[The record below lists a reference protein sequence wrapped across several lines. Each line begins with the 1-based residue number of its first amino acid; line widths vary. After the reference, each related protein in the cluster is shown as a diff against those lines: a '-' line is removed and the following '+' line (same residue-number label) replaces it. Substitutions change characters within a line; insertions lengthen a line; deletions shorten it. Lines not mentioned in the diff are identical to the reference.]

1 MAALGAYGISLVGVV
16 PGGRGGSR
24 NLYVLRVTDGAY
36 RSELARELAGDALER
51 FLRYVVIDTQSDPRS
66 STYPS
71 TERQLELSRV
81 LLHELR
87 EIGLD
92 DAALDEHGYV
102 TATLPATASHEVP
115 TIGLI
120 AHVDTVPGVPSAG
133 VEPQV
138 VRYGGDELALPG
150 DPAQVLRPEDMPE
163 LANHVGHDLVT
174 SDGTTLLGAD
184 DKGGVAEIM
193 AAVAY
198 LARHPEIPHGPVRV
212 AFTPDEEIGAG
223 TDHFDIEAFGAEI
236 AYTLDGST
244 AGEIQDET
252 FSALEACVAFVGRS
266 VHPGS
271 AKGVMVNA
279 VKLAADFVRRLPT
292 ERLSPETTEEREGF
306 VHPTRLEGNDG
317 RCTVE
322 LILRAFDEDEL
333 ASHEQ
338 LVRRLADEVVAG
350 EPRASVEIEVKRQ
363 YRNMKQY
370 LSGHPRALEA
380 AQEAIRRAGLEPLR
394 SLIRGGT
401 DGSRLS
407 ERGLPTPNLFTGGH
421 EYHSLREWICVQ
433 DMGSAA
439 ESVVHLVQVWAEDG
453 EGAEAP
459 PQTSVSASG

>member
-1 MAALGAYGISLVGVV
+1 MV
-16 PGGRGGSR
+16 SR
-24 NLYVLRVTDGAY
+24 VNEEAF
-36 RSELARELAGDALER
+36 RSKLARELAGDALER
-51 FLRYVVIDTQSDPRS
+51 FVRYVVIDTQSDPRS
-66 STYPS
+66 DSYPS
-71 TERQLELSRV
+71 TDRQLDLSR
-81 LLHELR
+81 LLVDELR
-87 EIGLD
+87 EIGVT
-92 DAALDEHGYV
+92 DASLDEHGYV
-102 TATLPATASHEVP
+102 TATLPATADRDVP

-133 VEPQV
+133 VKPQV
-138 VRYGGDELALPG
+138 VRFEGTELPLPG
-150 DPAQVLRPEDMPE
+150 DAKQVLRTEDMPE

-198 LARHPEIPHGPVRV
+198 LARHPEIEHGPIRI

-252 FSALEACVAFVGRS
+252 FSALAAAVVFVGRG

-271 AKGVMVNA
+271 AKGVLVNA
-279 VKLAADFVRRLPT
+279 VKLAADFIGRLPKD
-292 ERLSPETTEEREGF
+292 RLSPETTEEREGF
-306 VHPTRLEGNDG
+306 VHPGHVEGNDG

-333 ASHEQ
+333 REHEA
-338 LVRRLADEVVAG
+338 LVRRLAEETVAS
-350 EPRASVEIEVKRQ
+350 EPRAGVEVSVKRQ
-363 YRNMKQY
+363 YRNMKEY
-370 LSGHPRALEA
+370 LRGHPRALEA
-380 AQEAIRRAGLEPLR
+380 AHEAIRRAGLEPR
-394 SLIRGGT
+394 SSLIRGGT

-407 ERGLPTPNLFTGGH
+407 EKGLPTPNLFTGGH

-439 ESVVHLVQVWAEDG
+439 ETVVHLVQVWAEDG
-453 EGAEAP
+453 EGASWAP
-459 PQTSVSASG
+459 SQQSVSAGG

>member
-1 MAALGAYGISLVGVV
+1 MTEG
-16 PGGRGGSR
+16 PF
-24 NLYVLRVTDGAY
+24 
-36 RSELARELAGDALER
+36 RSELAQELARDALER

-66 STYPS
+66 GTYPS
-71 TERQLELSRV
+71 TERQLDLSRV
-81 LLHELR
+81 LVADLR
-87 EIGLD
+87 EIGLA
-92 DAALDEHGYV
+92 DAQLDEHGYV
-102 TATLPATASHEVP
+102 TATLPATSAYEVP

-133 VEPQV
+133 VKPQV
-138 VRYGGDELALPG
+138 VRFEGDELALPG
-150 DPAQVLRPEDMPE
+150 DPGQVLRVEDMPE
-163 LANHVGHDLVT
+163 LADHVGHDLVT

-198 LARHPEIPHGPVRV
+198 LARNPEIAHGPVRV

-223 TDHFDIEAFGAEI
+223 TEHFDIDAFGAEI

-252 FSALEACVAFVGRS
+252 FSALAATVAFVGRS

-271 AKGVMVNA
+271 AKGVMVNG
-279 VKLAADFVRRLPT
+279 VKLAAEFVRRLPSD
-292 ERLSPETTEEREGF
+292 ERSPETTDEREGF
-306 VHPTRLEGNDG
+306 VHPTTIEGNDG

-333 ASHEQ
+333 ESHEA
-338 LVRRLADEVVAG
+338 LVRKLAGEVIAH
-350 EPRASVEIEVKRQ
+350 EPRASVEVEVRRQ
-363 YRNMKQY
+363 YRNMKQF
-370 LSGHPRALEA
+370 LSGHPRALDA

-439 ESVVHLVQVWAEDG
+439 ETVVHLVQVWAEDG
-453 EGAEAP
+453 PA
-459 PQTSVSASG
+459 T

>member
-1 MAALGAYGISLVGVV
+1 MTEGAF
-16 PGGRGGSR
+16 
-24 NLYVLRVTDGAY
+24 

-66 STYPS
+66 TSYPS
-71 TERQLELSRV
+71 TERQLDLSRV
-81 LLHELR
+81 LIDELR

-92 DAALDEHGYV
+92 DAQIDAHGYV
-102 TATLPATASHEVP
+102 TATLPATAEHEVP

-133 VEPQV
+133 VKPQV
-138 VRYGGDELALPG
+138 VRYEGGELALPG
-150 DPAQVLRPEDMPE
+150 DPAQVLRAQDMPE

-193 AAVAY
+193 AAAGY

-252 FSALEACVAFVGRS
+252 FSALQACVAFVGRS

-279 VKLAADFVRRLPT
+279 VKLAAEFVRRLPM

-306 VHPTRLEGNDG
+306 VHPARVDGNDG

-333 ASHEQ
+333 TAHEALMRRIADDVLAS
-338 LVRRLADEVVAG
+338 
-350 EPRASVEIEVKRQ
+350 EPRASVEIDVKRQ
-363 YRNMKQY
+363 YRNMKQF
-370 LSGHPRALEA
+370 LSDHPRALEA

-401 DGSRLS
+401 DGARLS

-439 ESVVHLVQVWAEDG
+439 ETLVHLVQVWAEGG
-453 EGAEAP
+453 EGVETP
-459 PQTSVSASG
+459 PPASVSSRG

>member
-1 MAALGAYGISLVGVV
+1 
-16 PGGRGGSR
+16 
-24 NLYVLRVTDGAY
+24 VLRT
-36 RSELARELAGDALER
+36 
-51 FLRYVVIDTQSDPRS
+51 
-66 STYPS
+66 
-71 TERQLELSRV
+71 
-81 LLHELR
+81 
-87 EIGLD
+87 
-92 DAALDEHGYV
+92 
-102 TATLPATASHEVP
+102 
-115 TIGLI
+115 
-120 AHVDTVPGVPSAG
+120 
-133 VEPQV
+133 
-138 VRYGGDELALPG
+138 
-150 DPAQVLRPEDMPE
+150 EDMPE
-163 LANHVGHDLVT
+163 LESHIGHDLVT

-198 LARHPEIPHGPVRV
+198 LARHPEIAHGRLRV

-223 TDHFDIEAFGAEI
+223 TEHFDIDAFGAEI

-252 FSALEACVAFVGRS
+252 FAALGATVAFVGRS

-279 VKLAADFVRRLPT
+279 VKLAAEFVRRLPS
-292 ERLSPETTEEREGF
+292 ESLSPETTDVREGF
-306 VHPTRLEGNDG
+306 VHPTTIDGNDG

-333 ASHEQ
+333 ESHEA
-338 LVRRLADEVVAG
+338 LVRRLADDVIAG
-350 EPRASVEIEVKRQ
+350 EPRASVEVEVRRQ
-363 YRNMKQY
+363 YRNMKQF
-370 LSGHPRALEA
+370 LSGHPRTLDA

-439 ESVVHLVQVWAEDG
+439 ETVVHLVQVWAEDG
-453 EGAEAP
+453 PA
-459 PQTSVSASG
+459 T